1 MMRDTLMKMKTLPSR
16 LDRFARCERGT
27 QLVELAIVLPVMLVL
42 FGAAAEFG
50 RFFYTYQTLSKAT
63 RSAARY
69 LTVEPLGGTDE
80 KAANLVVYGNTAG
93 TGDPVI
99 KGLTVDD
106 VDITR
111 DGGSSAMPQYVT
123 VSVDGYTYQPI
134 FDLGALVG
142 NESISLNVAVSPS
155 TTMRSFS
162 TIPASPAS

>member
-1 MMRDTLMKMKTLPSR
+1 MRDALRRMKDAPPR
-16 LDRFARCERGT
+16 LRRFARCERGT

-42 FGAAAEFG
+42 FGATAEFG

-69 LTVEPLGGTDE
+69 LTVEPLGGSDE

-93 TGDPVI
+93 TGDPLVE
-99 KGLTVDD
+99 GLTVDD
-106 VDITR
+106 VDVVR
-111 DGGSSAMPQYVT
+111 EGGSSAMPQLIT
-123 VSVDGYTYQPI
+123 VRVEGFTYQPV

-142 NESISLNVAVSPS
+142 NPSLSLNVAVSPS

-162 TIPASPAS
+162 TIPTS